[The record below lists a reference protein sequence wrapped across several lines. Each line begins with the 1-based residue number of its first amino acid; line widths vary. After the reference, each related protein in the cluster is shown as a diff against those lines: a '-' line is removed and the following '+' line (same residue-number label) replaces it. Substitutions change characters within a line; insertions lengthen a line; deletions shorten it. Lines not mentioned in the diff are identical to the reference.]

1 LPLLGFRPA
10 SKQRQFSPLHGFTS
24 TVSPCFLTH
33 ARRCTSQMQFTGAP
47 TPLLPSPRS
56 PLSHLCS
63 LFSTVCVPSVPSVA
77 VSQCVAVCRSVSNIP
92 VSPASHAD
100 SPFLSSLCGYRGEFQ
115 PKGFVPLRP
124 IFRQPYVTVSRH
136 PGTPALNCL
145 RLPSDACRGSWASP
159 YERRKKNI
167 SLLLRNLPE
176 SIRPSLDSAAPLN
189 RSGNCRGPF

>member
-1 LPLLGFRPA
+1 MLSDPRSTVHESNAIYRRANPTLALPTLASLPPLLPLLHCLCP
-10 SKQRQFSPLHGFTS
+10 Q
-24 TVSPCFLTH
+24 C
-33 ARRCTSQMQFTGAP
+33 SQC
-47 TPLLPSPRS
+47 R
-56 PLSHLCS
+56 
-63 LFSTVCVPSVPSVA
+63 SVA
-77 VSQCVAVCRSVSNIP
+77 VSRSVSNIP